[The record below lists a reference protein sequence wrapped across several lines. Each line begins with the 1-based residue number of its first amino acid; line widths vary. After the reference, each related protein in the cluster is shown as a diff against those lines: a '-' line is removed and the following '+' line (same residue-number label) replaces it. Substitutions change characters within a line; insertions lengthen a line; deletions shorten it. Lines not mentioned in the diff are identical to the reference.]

1 MNQAEALA
9 IMKTGANVFL
19 TGNPGSG
26 KTYLVNQYIEYLRSH
41 GVKPAITA
49 STGIAAT
56 HIGGRTIHSWSG
68 IGIRNELTG
77 RDISGIARNH
87 AVARRIEANVP
98 LIIDEISMLDARVLG
113 MVDRVLKKLRGN
125 YLPFGGRQVIFTGDF
140 FQLPPV
146 SRAGEPQSRF
156 AFEAENWF
164 DASPQ
169 VLYLTEQHRQ
179 SDEQFSRILAAIRAD
194 DFQEGHH
201 RDLLSRLVEGDQ
213 AAPGATRLYSHNRN
227 VDALNERELSRL
239 KGSEHVF
246 KMSGSGKPKLVEGLK
261 KNCLSPERLA
271 LKAGAVVM
279 FTRND
284 FEAGYVNGT
293 LGKVVGFD
301 DESGWPEV
309 RTRAGKLVVAEP
321 MDWSIEEDE
330 EIVATITQ
338 VPLRLAWAIT
348 IHKSQG
354 MSMDAAVMD
363 LSRVFEF
370 GQGYVALSRV
380 RSLEGLHL
388 LGLNE
393 RAWMVHPEVIGRD
406 RRFIGDS
413 EDNRQRLADM
423 EAAELQE
430 KSRAFIEACGGDVP
444 EESAAA
450 AD

>member
-1 MNQAEALA
+1 MKQADALA
-9 IMKTGANVFL
+9 IMKTGANAFL

-26 KTYLVNQYIEYLRSH
+26 KTYLVNRYIEYLRSR

-68 IGIRNELTG
+68 IGIRDQLSG
-77 RDISGIARNH
+77 RDLAGIARNR
-87 AVARRIEANVP
+87 AVVRRLESDAP
-98 LIIDEISMLDARVLG
+98 LIIDEVSMLDARLLD
-113 MVDRVLKKLRGN
+113 MVDRVLKKIRGSF
-125 YLPFGGRQVIFTGDF
+125 LPFGGRQVILTGDF

-146 SRAGEPQSRF
+146 SRGGAQSRF
-156 AFEAENWF
+156 AYEAQGWF
-164 DASPQ
+164 DAALK

-179 SDEQFSRILAAIRAD
+179 SDERFTRVLAAIRAGEFD
-194 DFQEGHH
+194 EGHLE
-201 RDLLSRLVEGDQ
+201 DLRARLVASED
-213 AAPGATRLYSHNRN
+213 AAPGATRLYSHNRA
-227 VDALNERELSRL
+227 VDSLNERQLTQL
-239 KGSEHVF
+239 KGTAHVF
-246 KMSGSGKPKLVEGLK
+246 AMSASGRPRLVESLK

-271 LKAGAVVM
+271 LKVGAVVM

-284 FEAGYVNGT
+284 FEAGFVNGT

-301 DESGWPEV
+301 EESGWPEV
-309 RTRAGKLVVAEP
+309 RTRAGKLVLAEP
-321 MDWSIEEDE
+321 MDWSIEEDD

-363 LSRVFEF
+363 LSRVFEY

-388 LGLNE
+388 LGLSE
-393 RAWMVHPEVIGRD
+393 RAWMVHPEVIERD
-406 RRFIGDS
+406 RQFVTESAVCR
-413 EDNRQRLADM
+413 EELAGADP
-423 EAAELQE
+423 AAVEEQ
-430 KSRAFIEACGGDVP
+430 SRAFIAACGGTVS

-450 AD
+450 VD

>member
-68 IGIRNELTG
+68 IGIRDALTG
-77 RDISGIARNH
+77 RDISGIARNR
-87 AVARRIEANVP
+87 ATVRRIEANAP
-98 LIIDEISMLDARVLG
+98 LIIDEISMLEARVLG
-113 MVDRVLKKLRGN
+113 MVDQVCKKIRGN
-125 YLPFGGRQVIFTGDF
+125 YQPFGGRQVIFTGDF

-146 SRAGEPQSRF
+146 SRRGEQPSRF
-156 AFEAENWF
+156 AFEADAWF
-164 DASPQ
+164 DAAPQ
-169 VLYLTEQHRQ
+169 TLYLTEQHRQ

-194 DFQEGHH
+194 DFQEAHH
-201 RDLLSRLVEGDQ
+201 RDLLSRLVESDQ
-213 AAPGATRLYSHNRN
+213 AAPGATRLYAHNRN
-227 VDALNERELSRL
+227 VDSLNERELVRL
-239 KGSEHVF
+239 ESIEHVYQ
-246 KMSGSGKPKLVEGLK
+246 MSSSGRPKLVEALK
-261 KNCLSPERLA
+261 KNCLSPKRLA

-293 LGKVVGFD
+293 LGEVVGFD
-301 DESGWPEV
+301 DESGFPEV
-309 RTRAGKLVVAEP
+309 RTRAGKLVLAEP
-321 MDWSIEEDE
+321 MDWSIEEDD

-380 RSLEGLHL
+380 RSLQGLHL
-388 LGLNE
+388 LGINE
-393 RAWMVHPEVIGRD
+393 RARMVHPEVIERD
-406 RRFIGDS
+406 RHFISDS
-413 EDNRQRLADM
+413 EACRARLNGMDG
-423 EAAELQE
+423 ELQE
-430 KSRAFIEACGGDVP
+430 QSRAFIEACGGTVP
-444 EESAAA
+444 EERVAA